1 MGTLRQLKMKM
12 KTDREWHKTLVRG
25 SRNEILIDLDGDKEA
40 DIGLLDVSGNGDV
53 DTIAIDLTGDGE
65 FNLYFSDTDE
75 NGIPDLVLMDELG
88 NGDIKILGI
97 GKEVEDGM
105 ISAAAAIN
113 AAIVA
118 GEYVSSVLEKA
129 LDEMEEEIKLARK
142 QLRSFK

>member
-12 KTDREWHKTLVRG
+12 KMDRDWHKTLVRG

-75 NGIPDLVLMDELG
+75 NGIPDLVLMDEEG

-97 GKEVEDGM
+97 GQEVEDGM
-105 ISAAAAIN
+105 ISAAAAIS
-113 AAIVA
+113 ASIVT

-129 LDEMEEEIKLARK
+129 LDEMEDEIKLARK
-142 QLRSFK
+142 QLKKRN